1 MPANTNHVPIH
12 RWNLTI
18 GTIGSPFGIR
28 GEMKVRIDTDF
39 PERFMDLDKVCL
51 RQTDDTAAIHSVE
64 SVRFH
69 KGQALLKVAGCD
81 SIDQADNYRGAL
93 VLIPMENAVK
103 LQPDEFY
110 VHDLVGCSV
119 VARGGR
125 KLGTLRDILRS
136 GANDIYVVD
145 GPYGEVLLPAIKSVV
160 KHVDVQQRVITIEL
174 MEGLAPAGFEEQ
186 SIVED

>member
-18 GTIGSPFGIR
+18 GTVGSPFGIR

-39 PERFMDLDKVCL
+39 PERFMDLERVCL
-51 RQTDDTAAIHSVE
+51 RKQDDTAAIYDVE
-64 SVRFH
+64 GVRFH
-69 KGQALLKVAGCD
+69 KGQALLKVGGCN
-81 SIDQADNYRGAL
+81 SIDEADTFRGAL

-110 VHDLVGCSV
+110 VHDLVGCTV
-119 VARGGR
+119 VTKSGNL
-125 KLGTLRDILRS
+125 LGSISDILRS
-136 GANDIYVVD
+136 GANDVYVVS
-145 GPYGEVLLPAIKSVV
+145 GPYGEVLLPAIKAVV
-160 KHVDVQQRVITIEL
+160 QNVSLQDRKITVHL

-186 SIVED
+186 NCATD